1 MAEAFSNSVS
11 RAVGIVTSNAAGV
24 VGVTTTII
32 TCISTVDVSVNDL
45 VDNQHFIQGTQV
57 SAIGAG
63 QVTVNRT
70 STNTASASS
79 QSVKILGM
87 TTSYSSVA
95 KSILIGGT
103 FANNTTSQVNLWV
116 AMYDNSV
123 TTQVGIAQKIPVPSG
138 SSFVIADTGKTLL
151 EASDEIRVFSD
162 TANAIDVSLSILTGV
177 N

>member
-32 TCISTVDVSVNDL
+32 TGISTVDVSVNDL

-151 EASDEIRVFSD
+151 EASEEIIVFSD

>member
-1 MAEAFSNSVS
+1 MAEAFSNSVA
-11 RAVGIVTSNAAGV
+11 RAAGIVTSNSAGV

-32 TCISTVDVSVNDL
+32 TGISTVDVSVNDL

-87 TTSYSSVA
+87 TTAYSSVA

-116 AMYDNSV
+116 AVYDNSV

-151 EASDEIRVFSD
+151 EASDEIRVYCD

>member
-1 MAEAFSNSVS
+1 M
-11 RAVGIVTSNAAGV
+11 
-24 VGVTTTII
+24 
-32 TCISTVDVSVNDL
+32 
-45 VDNQHFIQGTQV
+45 
-57 SAIGAG
+57 
-63 QVTVNRT
+63 
-70 STNTASASS
+70 
-79 QSVKILGM
+79 
-87 TTSYSSVA
+87 
-95 KSILIGGT
+95 IGGT

>member
-32 TCISTVDVSVNDL
+32 TGISTVDVSVNDL